1 MTKPMTVAG
10 LVLALGAMSC
20 ATTLSPPAG
29 DLVQATCTGAD
40 LDGTL
45 WVQTAVEAEGV
56 TRQAYAVA
64 ARMLEAALADPGWTA
79 ALEQQGEF
87 SRLPPAVILDVDET
101 VLDNSPFEARALQR
115 GQSFDLGR
123 WKDWVARAEALPRP
137 GALEFCRAA
146 AARGV
151 AVVFV
156 TNREA
161 DEEDA
166 TRENLRRAGFPLD
179 TVADP
184 VLAKGEKPEWGSDK
198 GSRRAHVAATHRVLL
213 LVGDDLG
220 DFVSGARSDLP
231 QRRELAQA
239 HRDDWGTRWIVLPNP
254 VYGSWERALTGGS
267 EGEEACRRKLDALR
281 GY

>member
-10 LVLALGAMSC
+10 LVLAAGAMSC

-29 DLVQATCTGAD
+29 AVVQTTCTGAD

-45 WVQTAVEAEGV
+45 WLQTAVEAEGLA
-56 TRQAYAVA
+56 RQAYAVA

-101 VLDNSPFEARALQR
+101 VLDNSPFEARALRR
-115 GQSFDLGR
+115 GEPFETVR
-123 WKDWVARAEALPRP
+123 WKEWVARAEALPRP
-137 GALEFCRAA
+137 GAVEFCRAA

-151 AVVFV
+151 AVIFV
-156 TNREA
+156 TNRDA
-161 DEEDA
+161 DEEEA

-184 VLAKGEKPEWGSDK
+184 LLTKGEKPEWGSDK
-198 GSRRAHVAATHRVLL
+198 GTRRAYVAATHRVLL

-239 HRDDWGTRWIVLPNP
+239 HRDAWGTRWIVLPNP
-254 VYGSWERALTGGS
+254 VYGSWERALTGGA
-267 EGEEACRRKLDALR
+267 EDEQACRRKVDALR